1 MTTWQILLG
10 LVISLIASECCEVSS
25 WAADKLVRW
34 SAHRR
39 YAPPAWAEVR
49 AEELVADRPGK
60 LFKLITALGFAVMA
74 GYGSHDQQNG
84 PPSGNLPHCGSP
96 PR

>member
-74 GYGSHDQQNG
+74 VMTSKMG
-84 PPSGNLPHCGSP
+84 PVSRNLPHCGSP